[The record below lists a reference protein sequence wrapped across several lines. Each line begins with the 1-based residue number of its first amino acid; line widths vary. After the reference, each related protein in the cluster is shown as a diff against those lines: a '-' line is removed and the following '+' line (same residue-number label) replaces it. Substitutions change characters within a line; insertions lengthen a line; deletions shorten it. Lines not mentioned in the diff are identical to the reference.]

1 MYSQHGMIRSLSA
14 FSIDQFSTRLS
25 TLNTKVAPRNT
36 ASARRTGTL
45 LLDLDHDSADTV
57 TQTCPAQRPA
67 PNNGKQI
74 GFIAKE
80 NRL

>member
-25 TLNTKVAPRNT
+25 TLNTKVALHNT
-36 ASARRTGTL
+36 ASVLPPTRRSYWNTT
-45 LLDLDHDSADTV
+45 AQ